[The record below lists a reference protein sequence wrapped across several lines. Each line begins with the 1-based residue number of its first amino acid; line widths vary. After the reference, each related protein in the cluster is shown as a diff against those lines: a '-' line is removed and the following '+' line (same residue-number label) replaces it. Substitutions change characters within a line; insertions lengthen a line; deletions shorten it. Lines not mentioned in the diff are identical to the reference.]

1 MPRVTHQAGFGL
13 IDTLT
18 ALTLLAVSLLGV
30 SGGVHYALRATHA
43 TLLQTQ
49 AVGLIADLAE
59 DLHLATAAE
68 QLPELLSDWQLR
80 VRQTLP
86 ARDFDPPLLSH
97 AQIGTDGPEALS
109 WTNVEMGWNNLRGA
123 HDGSLLLPVTS
134 PGSGTLL

>member
-1 MPRVTHQAGFGL
+1 MRPQAGFGL

-43 TLLQTQ
+43 TLLQTR
-49 AVGLIADLAE
+49 AADLIADLAE
-59 DLHLATAAE
+59 DLHLVTAAKE
-68 QLPELLSDWQLR
+68 LPALMSDWQQR

-97 AQIGTDGPEALS
+97 AQIGADGPAALT
-109 WTNVEMGWNNLRGA
+109 WTNVEIGWNNLRGA

-134 PGSGTLL
+134 PGSGELL

>member
-1 MPRVTHQAGFGL
+1 MTRQGGFGL

-18 ALTLLAVSLLGV
+18 ALTLLAVSLLV
-30 SGGVHYALRATHA
+30 
-43 TLLQTQ
+43 
-49 AVGLIADLAE
+49 ADLAE

-68 QLPELLSDWQLR
+68 QLPALLSDWQLR

-97 AQIGTDGPEALS
+97 AQIGTDGPEALA
-109 WTNVEMGWNNLRGA
+109 WTNVEMGWNNLRGT